1 MAIHSRCLGQV
12 IKWSL
17 VKPAACIN
25 ECITVGPTNLNP
37 RRTMSLLIVSD
48 FDVLTGI
55 FWQDVYFVVT
65 GLCFMNPQ
73 MYLLNDPI
81 SLFTCLNKSKIISLN
96 R

>member
-1 MAIHSRCLGQV
+1 MAVHSRCLGHV

-55 FWQDVYFVVT
+55 FWHDVYFVVT
-65 GLCFMNPQ
+65 GLCFINPQ
-73 MYLLNDPI
+73 MYLLNDPK
-81 SLFTCLNKSKIISLN
+81 SLFTCKTNL